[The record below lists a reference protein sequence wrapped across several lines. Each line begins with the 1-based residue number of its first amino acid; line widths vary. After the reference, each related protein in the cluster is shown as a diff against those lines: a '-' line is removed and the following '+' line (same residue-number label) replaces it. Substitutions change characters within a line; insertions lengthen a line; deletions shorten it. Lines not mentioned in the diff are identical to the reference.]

1 MAAYRQRCVHDADA
15 VFLSGVTDILHP
27 PQFDVDALI
36 DIVKRDKVTRTMMVP
51 SQFIGM
57 MVSLRF
63 ELVEMQS
70 LQMII
75 LSLGA
80 PLHKERPPRSN

>member
-1 MAAYRQRCVHDADA
+1 
-15 VFLSGVTDILHP
+15 
-27 PQFDVDALI
+27 
-36 DIVKRDKVTRTMMVP
+36 MMVP

-75 LSLGA
+75 LPLGA